1 MLSISEDKII
11 CTGTDKEVF
20 SQLEKHGV
28 NLNEWNF
35 YRGVQY
41 QLKLHHIGIVVE
53 NIQKSLGEL
62 TKYLDFESTTVPSL
76 VGSQKV
82 NICFLKTNNVFLEL
96 IEPAEENSPISNF
109 IKKGGGFHHLCFEV
123 DDIHL
128 ELEKMKK
135 NGVRIIVDVVKG
147 FEERLTA
154 FVMLDMKNTNCNLIE
169 LAEKK

>member
-1 MLSISEDKII
+1 M
-11 CTGTDKEVF
+11 
-20 SQLEKHGV
+20 
-28 NLNEWNF
+28 
-35 YRGVQY
+35 
-41 QLKLHHIGIVVE
+41 KLHHIGIVVE

-135 NGVRIIVDVVKG
+135 NGVHIVVDVVKG

>member
-1 MLSISEDKII
+1 
-11 CTGTDKEVF
+11 
-20 SQLEKHGV
+20 
-28 NLNEWNF
+28 
-35 YRGVQY
+35 
-41 QLKLHHIGIVVE
+41 LKLHHIGIVVE

-62 TKYLDFESTTVPSL
+62 TKYLDFESTTMPSL

-135 NGVRIIVDVVKG
+135 NGARIIVDVVKG

>member
-1 MLSISEDKII
+1 
-11 CTGTDKEVF
+11 
-20 SQLEKHGV
+20 
-28 NLNEWNF
+28 
-35 YRGVQY
+35 
-41 QLKLHHIGIVVE
+41 LKLHHIGIVVE
-53 NIQKSLGEL
+53 NIQKSLGDL

-135 NGVRIIVDVVKG
+135 NGAHIIVDVVKG

-154 FVMLDMKNTNCNLIE
+154 FVMLDMKNTNCNIIE
-169 LAEKK
+169 LAEKKEY

>member
-1 MLSISEDKII
+1 M
-11 CTGTDKEVF
+11 
-20 SQLEKHGV
+20 
-28 NLNEWNF
+28 
-35 YRGVQY
+35 
-41 QLKLHHIGIVVE
+41 KLHHIGIVVE
-53 NIQKSLGEL
+53 NIQKSLGDL
-62 TKYLDFESTTVPSL
+62 TKYLDFESTTMPSL

-96 IEPAEENSPISNF
+96 IEPAEENSHISNF

>member
-1 MLSISEDKII
+1 M
-11 CTGTDKEVF
+11 
-20 SQLEKHGV
+20 
-28 NLNEWNF
+28 
-35 YRGVQY
+35 
-41 QLKLHHIGIVVE
+41 KLHHIGIVVE

-62 TKYLDFESTTVPSL
+62 TKYLDFESITMPSL

-135 NGVRIIVDVVKG
+135 NGAHIVVDAVKG